1 MSTKLL
7 SKVDTGLEYA
17 VGAVPATLP
26 LVHAHDRVM
35 ARLRADGQHDTGAS
49 VVEWVLITAVLLAI
63 VLAVGATLRQK
74 LQDKTNNIDFTT
86 PQ

>member
-1 MSTKLL
+1 MSRKLL

-17 VGAVPATLP
+17 VVAVPATLP

-35 ARLRADGQHDTGAS
+35 ARLRADGEHEAGAS

-63 VLAVGATLRQK
+63 VLAIGATLRQK
-74 LQDKTNNIDFTT
+74 LQTKTDQIDFTT